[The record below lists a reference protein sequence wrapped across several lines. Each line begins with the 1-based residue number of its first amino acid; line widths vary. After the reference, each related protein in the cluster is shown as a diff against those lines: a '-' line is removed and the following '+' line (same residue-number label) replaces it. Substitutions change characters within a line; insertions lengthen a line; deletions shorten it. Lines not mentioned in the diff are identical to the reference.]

1 MGSITDGSSP
11 LARGLRPEPRPL
23 LRHRRIIPARA
34 GFTRPETADR
44 RPQGDHPRS
53 RGVYNGKPARTTWA
67 GGSSPLARGL
77 LGLATIADT
86 QWRIIPARAGFTM
99 GAWRSRPRTP
109 DHPRSRGVYRA
120 ERIEDDEEFGSSPL
134 ARGLLLAE
142 HPHREEDGII
152 PARAGFTRRRLRR
165 RRRSRDHP
173 RSRGVYTLTA
183 TGLGEQQGSSPLARG
198 LRQMLILFCAGDGII
213 PARAGFTDRHRASR
227 GAAQD
232 HPRSRGVYAS
242 TTGAAPSRAGSS
254 PLARGLPAL
263 RRILS
268 SRAGIIPARAG
279 FTGVAADPLLPGG
292 DHPRSRGVYPAG
304 SHCGAWPWGSSP
316 LARGLPQGAS
326 GVVLGGRIIP
336 ARAGFTSNGCPTT
349 PRPGDHPRSRG
360 VYRAPRR
367 SHPGCAGSSP
377 LARGLPGYK
386 GWRVIVMG
394 IIPARAGFT
403 RRRVTLTGDFRDHPR
418 SRGVYVTHTM
428 FRLPETG
435 SSPLARGLRDGAGPH
450 AGARTGSSPLAR
462 GLLAPRVR
470 ARARVGI
477 IPARAGFT
485 RPLTGPRR
493 APRDHPRSRGVYPS
507 TWPTPTG
514 GSGSSPLARGLLG
527 QHCHHGRGRGI
538 IPARAGFTIVVIVIS
553 SIVGDHP
560 RSRGVY

>member
-279 FTGVAADPLLPGG
+279 FTPPAPTVGPGPG
-292 DHPRSRGVYPAG
+292 DHPRSRGVYPRGRPA
-304 SHCGAWPWGSSP
+304 SSWAAGSSP
-316 LARGLPQGAS
+316 LARGLPQTDA
-326 GVVLGGRIIP
+326 LLRP
-336 ARAGFTSNGCPTT
+336 A
-349 PRPGDHPRSRG
+349 
-360 VYRAPRR
+360 
-367 SHPGCAGSSP
+367 
-377 LARGLPGYK
+377 
-386 GWRVIVMG
+386 
-394 IIPARAGFT
+394 
-403 RRRVTLTGDFRDHPR
+403 
-418 SRGVYVTHTM
+418 
-428 FRLPETG
+428 
-435 SSPLARGLRDGAGPH
+435 
-450 AGARTGSSPLAR
+450 
-462 GLLAPRVR
+462 
-470 ARARVGI
+470 
-477 IPARAGFT
+477 
-485 RPLTGPRR
+485 
-493 APRDHPRSRGVYPS
+493 
-507 TWPTPTG
+507 
-514 GSGSSPLARGLLG
+514 
-527 QHCHHGRGRGI
+527 RGI
-538 IPARAGFTIVVIVIS
+538 IPARAGFTERPGDRTRAVR
-553 SIVGDHP
+553 DHP
-560 RSRGVY
+560 RSRGVYRGIRVGG

>member
-213 PARAGFTDRHRASR
+213 PARAGFTYKELSLSDFCVGSSPLARGLLTAIVHPEERPRIIPARAGFTHRLPGPPRR
-227 GAAQD
+227 GQD
-232 HPRSRGVYAS
+232 HPRSRGVYRRCGGS
-242 TTGAAPSRAGSS
+242 SPPGRGSS
-254 PLARGLPAL
+254 PLARGLPRRLPLWGLAL
-263 RRILS
+263 GIIPARAGFTPGGVRRRPGRPDHPRSRGVYLKRMPYYAPPGGS
-268 SRAGIIPARAG
+268 SPLARGLQSAPAIAPGLCGIIPARAG
-279 FTGVAADPLLPGG
+279 FTGV
-292 DHPRSRGVYPAG
+292 
-304 SHCGAWPWGSSP
+304 
-316 LARGLPQGAS
+316 
-326 GVVLGGRIIP
+326 
-336 ARAGFTSNGCPTT
+336 
-349 PRPGDHPRSRG
+349 
-360 VYRAPRR
+360 
-367 SHPGCAGSSP
+367 
-377 LARGLPGYK
+377 
-386 GWRVIVMG
+386 
-394 IIPARAGFT
+394 
-403 RRRVTLTGDFRDHPR
+403 
-418 SRGVYVTHTM
+418 
-428 FRLPETG
+428 
-435 SSPLARGLRDGAGPH
+435 
-450 AGARTGSSPLAR
+450 
-462 GLLAPRVR
+462 
-470 ARARVGI
+470 
-477 IPARAGFT
+477 
-485 RPLTGPRR
+485 
-493 APRDHPRSRGVYPS
+493 
-507 TWPTPTG
+507 
-514 GSGSSPLARGLLG
+514 
-527 QHCHHGRGRGI
+527 
-538 IPARAGFTIVVIVIS
+538 
-553 SIVGDHP
+553 
-560 RSRGVY
+560 

>member
-213 PARAGFTDRHRASR
+213 PARAGFTYKELSLSDFCVGSSPLARGLLTAIVHPEERPRIIPARAGFTHRLPGPPRR
-227 GAAQD
+227 GQD
-232 HPRSRGVYAS
+232 HPRSRGVYRRCGGS
-242 TTGAAPSRAGSS
+242 SPPGRGSS

-279 FTGVAADPLLPGG
+279 FTPPAPTVGPGPG
-292 DHPRSRGVYPAG
+292 DHPRSRGVYPRGRPA
-304 SHCGAWPWGSSP
+304 SSW
-316 LARGLPQGAS
+316 A
-326 GVVLGGRIIP
+326 
-336 ARAGFTSNGCPTT
+336 
-349 PRPGDHPRSRG
+349 
-360 VYRAPRR
+360 
-367 SHPGCAGSSP
+367 AGSSP
-377 LARGLPGYK
+377 LARGLHDGP
-386 GWRVIVMG
+386 V
-394 IIPARAGFT
+394 
-403 RRRVTLTGDFRDHPR
+403 
-418 SRGVYVTHTM
+418 
-428 FRLPETG
+428 
-435 SSPLARGLRDGAGPH
+435 LAVGG
-450 AGARTGSSPLAR
+450 
-462 GLLAPRVR
+462 
-470 ARARVGI
+470 VGI

-485 RPLTGPRR
+485 LP
-493 APRDHPRSRGVYPS
+493 
-507 TWPTPTG
+507 
-514 GSGSSPLARGLLG
+514 
-527 QHCHHGRGRGI
+527 
-538 IPARAGFTIVVIVIS
+538 VVT
-553 SIVGDHP
+553 
-560 RSRGVY
+560 

>member
-1 MGSITDGSSP
+1 
-11 LARGLRPEPRPL
+11 
-23 LRHRRIIPARA
+23 
-34 GFTRPETADR
+34 
-44 RPQGDHPRS
+44 
-53 RGVYNGKPARTTWA
+53 
-67 GGSSPLARGL
+67 
-77 LGLATIADT
+77 
-86 QWRIIPARAGFTM
+86 M

-213 PARAGFTDRHRASR
+213 PARAGFTYKELSLSDFC
-227 GAAQD
+227 
-232 HPRSRGVYAS
+232 V
-242 TTGAAPSRAGSS
+242 GSS
-254 PLARGLPAL
+254 PLARGLLTAIVHPEE
-263 RRILS
+263 RPR
-268 SRAGIIPARAG
+268 IIPARAG
-279 FTGVAADPLLPGG
+279 FTHRLPGPPRRG
-292 DHPRSRGVYPAG
+292 QDHPRSRGVYPAG

-435 SSPLARGLRDGAGPH
+435 SSPLARGLHLRI
-450 AGARTGSSPLAR
+450 
-462 GLLAPRVR
+462 
-470 ARARVGI
+470 VGI
-477 IPARAGFT
+477 
-485 RPLTGPRR
+485 
-493 APRDHPRSRGVYPS
+493 
-507 TWPTPTG
+507 PTNP
-514 GSGSSPLARGLLG
+514 
-527 QHCHHGRGRGI
+527 
-538 IPARAGFTIVVIVIS
+538 
-553 SIVGDHP
+553 
-560 RSRGVY
+560 